1 MARIAM
7 LLALYTGQR
16 RSDVVRMGWSDIEDG
31 FIKLRQEKTKAFLGI
46 PIAPTLANALTDVP
60 QGRDTFVVTR
70 KGEAFTSAG
79 MGNWFRARCDEAG
92 LGHCS
97 MHGLRKAAARR
108 LAEAG
113 CTDRQIMSI
122 TGHKTTQEVGRYTRS
137 AEQMKLAEQA
147 MGLLKVSN
155 PEKSV
160 RHFPGQVYEKPSQFE
175 ALGRPGG
182 CQTTSLIQ
190 LLS

>member
-1 MARIAM
+1 MAFAVENELLDHNTCLGIKPLKITSDGYHAWSDAEIAKFEKHHPQGSMARIAM
-7 LLALYTGQR
+7 LFALYTGQR
-16 RSDVVRMGWSDIEDG
+16 RSDVVRMGWSDIQDG

-46 PIAPTLANALTDVP
+46 PIAPTLANALADVP
-60 QGRDTFVVTR
+60 ESRDTFVVTR

-122 TGHKTTQEVGRYTRS
+122 TGHKTSQEVGRYTRS
-137 AEQMKLAEQA
+137 A
-147 MGLLKVSN
+147 
-155 PEKSV
+155 
-160 RHFPGQVYEKPSQFE
+160 
-175 ALGRPGG
+175 
-182 CQTTSLIQ
+182 
-190 LLS
+190 